1 MGEGNVCCRVILV
14 RLFFV
19 NVVFLIIF
27 FNGLV
32 FILLVFVIFNEV
44 KEVKKYINVY

>member
-19 NVVFLIIF
+19 NVVFLIKLFF

-32 FILLVFVIFNEV
+32 FILLVFVILNKLE
-44 KEVKKYINVY
+44 K